1 MAMSGVHAGVDQFR
15 ALFTVAVAVTILLTV
30 LSLGM
35 ALRVQQLAA
44 SLRRGR
50 LLGAT
55 ALVNLLVIPA
65 VAWLVSAA
73 LPLELEQRV
82 AVVLVACGAGGP
94 AALKAVQLSRH
105 GDAALALSLVILLEP
120 LNLVSLPLW
129 AGRLVEGGSVRPAV
143 VLTNLFMLVLLP
155 LALGLLLGAKTPG
168 MARTLVAWTARL
180 GTVSLV
186 IALAAGLFS
195 AEHLA
200 DQLQSWVPFA
210 ALLTCLAGLTLGYVG
225 PWRDAPTRATVSIV
239 TGTRF
244 SALGLLVIA
253 TAFHDAPRYLS
264 PALLAALVN
273 LGVPMIFALL
283 LSRGSA
289 PTPRRARGPAA
300 VRRGG

>member
-1 MAMSGVHAGVDQFR
+1 MR
-15 ALFTVAVAVTILLTV
+15 TLFTVAVAVTIVLTV
-30 LSLGM
+30 LSLGL

-44 SLRRGR
+44 ALRRVR
-50 LLGAT
+50 VLAAT
-55 ALVNLLVIPA
+55 ALINLLVVPA

-73 LPLELEQRV
+73 LPLEREQQV
-82 AVVLVACGAGGP
+82 AVVLVACGAGGA
-94 AALKAVQLSRH
+94 AALKAVQLSRR

-120 LNLVSLPLW
+120 LNLISVPLW
-129 AGRLVEGGSVRPAV
+129 AGRLVDGGSVRPTV
-143 VLTNLFMLVLLP
+143 VLANLVMLVLLP

-168 MARTLVAWTARL
+168 AARMLGAWTARL
-180 GTVSLV
+180 GTVSLI

-210 ALLTCLAGLTLGYVG
+210 ALLTCLAGLMLGYAT
-225 PWRDAPTRATVSIV
+225 PRRDPQTRATVSIV

-253 TAFHDAPRYLS
+253 TALHDAPRYLS
-264 PALLAALVN
+264 PAILAALVN

-283 LSRGSA
+283 LSRGA
-289 PTPRRARGPAA
+289 L
-300 VRRGG
+300 RRGAVAPPVAATGHDLGSVRTET